1 MRIPLIN
8 CMDAKTFRS
17 LNKFNLV
24 MALLHAAQGVAVL
37 ALSRT
42 FSLPIST
49 SFLRFDQASQT
60 LVPATASAFTLSLPA
75 LVAGFFFLSAFFH
88 LVIGTIYRPT
98 YEENLAK
105 GMNKMRW
112 YEYSISASV
121 MMVAVSLLVGIYDLS
136 SLLMIF
142 ALVSGMNL
150 MGLVME
156 VHNQTT
162 KVTNWL
168 SYWIGCLLGALPWV
182 VIALYM
188 WSGYAHGSAA
198 PTFVYWIFV
207 SIFVFFNCFA
217 INMWLQYKKIGPW
230 KNYIYGERVYIILSL
245 VAKSLL
251 AWQVFAGTLRP

>member
-1 MRIPLIN
+1 MSTLQ
-8 CMDAKTFRS
+8 FRS
-17 LNKFNLV
+17 LNRFNLT
-24 MALLHAAQGVAVL
+24 MAALHALQGFAVL
-37 ALSRT
+37 ALSRS

-49 SFLRFDQASQT
+49 SFLSFDQSSKT
-60 LVPATASAFTLSLPA
+60 LVPATAFAFNLSLPA
-75 LVAGFFFLSAFFH
+75 LVAGFFFLSALFH
-88 LVIGTIYRPT
+88 LIIGTVYRPT
-98 YEENLAK
+98 YEANLAK
-105 GMNKMRW
+105 GMNKARW

-121 MMVAVSLLVGIYDLS
+121 MMVAISLLVGIYDLS

-142 ALVSGMNL
+142 FLVAGMNL

-162 KVTNWL
+162 KTTNWL
-168 SYWIGCLLGALPWV
+168 SYWIGCLLGAIPWV
-182 VIALYM
+182 VIATYL

-207 SIFVFFNCFA
+207 SIFIFFNCFA
-217 INMWLQYKKIGPW
+217 INMVLQYKKIGPW
-230 KNYIYGERVYIILSL
+230 KDYLYGEKAYIILSL